1 MKASVRIKVT
11 QIQYHY
17 SIYTFRSTLSK
28 IFIVL
33 KQKKIIPKWWLT
45 NAMIAPT
52 VAVVQWTY
60 VCLPSR
66 QLNSVCATHDSTVPR
81 HDARLSCPCH

>member
-17 SIYTFRSTLSK
+17 STYTFRSTLSK

-33 KQKKIIPKWWLT
+33 KQKKSYRNGGSQT
-45 NAMIAPT
+45 
-52 VAVVQWTY
+52 Q
-60 VCLPSR
+60 
-66 QLNSVCATHDSTVPR
+66 
-81 HDARLSCPCH
+81 